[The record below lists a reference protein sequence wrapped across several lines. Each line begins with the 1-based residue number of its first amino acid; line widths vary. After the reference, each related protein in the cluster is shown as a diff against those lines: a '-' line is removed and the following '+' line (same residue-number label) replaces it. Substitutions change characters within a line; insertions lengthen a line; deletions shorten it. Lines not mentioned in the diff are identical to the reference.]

1 MIQISELKTPVTK
14 EENDLAGKIVRRL
27 KIRPEDLISFRI
39 IRRSLDLRDH
49 NNLCRVYTVAA
60 KVRHENR
67 VLARF
72 GKDRNINRYFEKT
85 FILPSGGSEILND
98 PPVVIGSGPAGLF
111 CAYMLARAGFRPL
124 VLERGKPVEDRVR
137 DVERFWETGLLDL
150 SSNVQFGEGGAG
162 TFSDGKLNTMVR
174 DQDGTGKEVLRIF
187 VKMGAPEEILT
198 DQHPHIGTDVL
209 FDVLKNFRENIISLG
224 GRFLFEHQVTDL
236 IIKDGVLR
244 GVECSGG
251 EQIPAE
257 IAVAA
262 PGHSARD
269 TFRMFYDRHVPM
281 AEKPFAVGLRI
292 EHLQEKID
300 RMRYG
305 KERGLLL
312 PAAEYKGTA
321 HVQDGRGVYTFCMCP
336 GGFVINASSEQGR
349 LAVNGMSRRL
359 RDGVNANSAVVIQ
372 VGAEDFVPYHTEGVP
387 AVFDGM
393 QFQRRLE
400 EAAYA
405 LGEGRVPVQRLAD
418 FCEKR
423 LTSGPGEVRPQIRG
437 LYSFARV
444 DRILP
449 EELNRGIEEGIRL
462 IDGRLHGFFDGDA
475 VLSGVES
482 RTSSPVRILRDE
494 KGESVIKG
502 LYPCGEG
509 AGYAGGITSA
519 AMDGIRIAGYIAK
532 RYCFRKN

>member
-1 MIQISELKTPVTK
+1 MIQISELKTPVAK
-14 EENDLAGKIVRRL
+14 EVNELAGKIVRRL
-27 KIRPEDLISFRI
+27 KIRPEDLISYRI
-39 IRRSLDLRDH
+39 IRRSLDMRDH

-72 GKDRNINRYFEKT
+72 GKDRNISRYIEKT
-85 FILPSGGSEILND
+85 FVLPSGGNEILND
-98 PPVVIGSGPAGLF
+98 PPVIIGSGPAGLF

-137 DVERFWETGLLDL
+137 DVERFWETGVLDP

-162 TFSDGKLNTMVR
+162 TFSDGKLNTMVK
-174 DQDGTGKEVLRIF
+174 DPDGAGKEVLRIF

-209 FDVLKNFRENIISLG
+209 FDVLKNFRENIVSLG

-269 TFRMFYDRHVPM
+269 TFRMFYDRNVPM
-281 AEKPFAVGLRI
+281 IEKPFAVGLRV

-305 KERGLLL
+305 TERGLLL

-321 HVQDGRGVYTFCMCP
+321 HVQDDRGVYTFCMCP

-359 RDGVNANSAVVIQ
+359 RDGMNANSAVVIQ
-372 VGAEDFVPYHTEGVP
+372 VGPEDFVPYHTEDVP

-400 EAAYA
+400 ETAYA

-423 LTSGPGEVRPQIRG
+423 LTSGPGEVLPQIRG

-462 IDGRLHGFFDGDA
+462 IDRKLHGFLDGDA
-475 VLSGVES
+475 MLSGVES

-494 KGESVIKG
+494 KGESIVKG

-519 AMDGIRIAGYIAK
+519 AMDGIRIAGYIAE